1 MVLTNFEIEKVNTP
15 NFIKG
20 RKGKKILAIVNHI
33 TAGLMPGT
41 LSWMQNPA
49 AKVSAHYLVTKTGK
63 IYQLVDEEDTAFG
76 AGIVNKP
83 DWILYDGTNPN
94 FYTLSIEHEALAGE
108 ALTDIQYQATLWLH
122 RKIISQWG
130 MPADHNHIIGHYR
143 LDSVNRKNDPGPQFP
158 WDKLMTDLKDAD
170 MPGQTINIK
179 IGDQEIEGFILK
191 NKAYAHA
198 RALSEAMSI
207 DIKWDGERQSIF
219 IYPAN
224 FTSMES
230 DDKINIYIGSKPITG
245 ILINDK
251 AYVPVREMAESLGRK
266 VTWDDEGK
274 IVTIA

>member
-219 IYPAN
+219 IYLTN